1 MTTHKHIDKICCIAV
16 IVAML
21 ITVLFMNAETL
32 GIQAADKVMG
42 YEERLFDAEKVHTID
57 IVIDDWDAF
66 LATCRN
72 EEYSVCSVIID
83 GEAYKNVGIR
93 GKGNTSLSNVSSMN
107 SNRYSFKIEFDQYDN
122 TKSYYGLDKLC
133 LNNVIQDNTYMKD
146 FLAYQMMN
154 EFGADAPLCSYAYI
168 TVNGED
174 WGLYLAVE
182 SVEDGFLQRNYGNN
196 YGELYKPDSMSFGGG
211 RGNGKDFDMGDF
223 DFSQMGGF
231 GVSRQ
236 NNKTENND
244 SSENKDSS
252 AGGSAQNPFGNM
264 FGGEGG
270 FTMPENGQW
279 PDMGNM
285 FGGEMPD
292 MSDMF
297 GGEGGQRPNMG
308 STPDM
313 SGGMPWGGDS
323 SQGSFP
329 GGTMQMPEGME
340 FPEGMTFPGMTMPG
354 ATEQSKDAE
363 NGSSTDSKQNSKDK
377 ANSGRDF
384 SNFAGGGMNFG
395 GFGMGSSDVKLQYI
409 DDNASSYSNIFN
421 SAKTDITEADQK
433 RLMESLKMLSSGENI
448 ASVVDIDEV
457 IRYFV
462 VHNFVVNGD
471 SYTGS
476 MIHNYY
482 LYEEDG
488 KLSMIPW
495 DYNLA
500 YGTFM
505 GGNASGTVNDPID
518 SPVSG
523 GTSDRPMIHWIFAN
537 EEYTELYHQYF
548 AEFIEQFYTNGKL
561 AELIDYTKEL
571 IAPYVEKDPTKF
583 CTYEEFETGVATIR
597 NFCMLRAES
606 VSGQLDGTIPSTS
619 EGQSADSSNLVNTSG
634 LNISAMG
641 TMGGMGGGFGGNRG
655 DRTQGN
661 SRNDRTESGSQSE
674 TSRDNKEEPT
684 ENNSGEFGNFGNFGS
699 DFSGSDFSEMF
710 SNMFGGEGGFTM
722 PEDGRWPDMGNM
734 QSPEAS
740 GNGTSDSNGSSFG
753 GTANSSRP
761 SFGGTGS
768 GMPSFGTSGTSG
780 NASATT
786 IGLLAASVVV
796 MLLGLLVAYKYKR

>member
-1 MTTHKHIDKICCIAV
+1 MTTHKYIDRICCAAV
-16 IVAML
+16 ILAML
-21 ITVLFMNAETL
+21 ISVLFLNAEAL

-42 YEERLFDAEKVHTID
+42 YEERLFDAENVHTID
-57 IVIDDWDAF
+57 IIIDDWEAF
-66 LATCRN
+66 LATCQN
-72 EEYSVCSVIID
+72 EEYSVCNVLID
-83 GEAYKNVGIR
+83 GEAYTNVGIR
-93 GKGNTSLSNVSSMN
+93 GKGNTSLSTVSSMD

-133 LNNVIQDNTYMKD
+133 LNNIIQDNTYMKD
-146 FLAYQMMN
+146 FLVYQMMDK
-154 EFGADAPLCSYAYI
+154 FGVDAPLCSYVYI

-182 SVEDGFLQRNYGNN
+182 GVEDAFLQRNYGND

-231 GVSRQ
+231 GTSRQ
-236 NNKTENND
+236 DDNAEGGNGRED
-244 SSENKDSS
+244 SSSGSS
-252 AGGSAQNPFGNM
+252 TQNPF
-264 FGGEGG
+264 
-270 FTMPENGQW
+270 
-279 PDMGNM
+279 GNM

-297 GGEGGQRPNMG
+297 GGEM
-308 STPDM
+308 PDM
-313 SGGMPWGGDS
+313 GTMPWGSNS
-323 SQGSFP
+323 SN

-340 FPEGMTFPGMTMPG
+340 IPEGMQFPNMTVPG
-354 ATEQSKDAE
+354 GTGESEDEAAGNQESESSGSESGSK
-363 NGSSTDSKQNSKDK
+363 
-377 ANSGRDF
+377 RDF
-384 SNFAGGGMNFG
+384 SNFAGGMNFG

-421 SAKTDITEADQK
+421 NAKTDITEADQK
-433 RLMESLKMLSSGENI
+433 RLIESLKTLTEGENI
-448 ASVVDIDEV
+448 ASVMDIDEV

-482 LYEEDG
+482 LYEENG
-488 KLSMIPW
+488 QFSMIPW

-505 GGNASGTVNDPID
+505 GSNANGTVNDPID

-548 AEFIEQFYTNGKL
+548 AEFIEQFYNNGEL
-561 AELIDYTKEL
+561 AELIDSTKEL

-597 NFCMLRAES
+597 EFCMLRAES
-606 VSGQLDGTIPSTS
+606 ISGQLDGTIPSTS
-619 EGQSADSSNLVNTSG
+619 EGQSADSSNLVDASG

-641 TMGGMGGGFGGNRG
+641 TMGGMGGGFGGNFG
-655 DRTQGN
+655 GGSGN
-661 SRNDRTESGSQSE
+661 SRGDKAEGNKRGNQTESGSQDES
-674 TSRDNKEEPT
+674 SKESTDGST
-684 ENNSGEFGNFGNFGS
+684 EDSAGSSFGNFSG

-710 SNMFGGEGGFTM
+710 GNMFSGDGSFSVPEGGSM
-722 PEDGRWPDMGNM
+722 PNMGNM
-734 QSPEAS
+734 QFPGAGSSNTGSNGQGTGS
-740 GNGTSDSNGSSFG
+740 GNSG
-753 GTANSSRP
+753 SRP
-761 SFGGTGS
+761 SFNGSTS
-768 GMPSFGTSGTSG
+768 GMPSFGTTGSSMG
-780 NASATT
+780 TT
-786 IGLLAASVVV
+786 IGLLAASVIV
-796 MLLGLLVAYKYKR
+796 MLVGLLVAYKYKR